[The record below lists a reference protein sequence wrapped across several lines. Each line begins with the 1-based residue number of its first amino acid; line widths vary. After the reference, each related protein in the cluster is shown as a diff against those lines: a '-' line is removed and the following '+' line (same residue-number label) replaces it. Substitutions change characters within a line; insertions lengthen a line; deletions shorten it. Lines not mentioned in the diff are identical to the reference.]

1 MLTHSR
7 RQQQPLVA
15 EAATPSNGKVSR
27 VPEAHKYTALVAA
40 LGLNSTD
47 DLNDV
52 KAVPRAALLYVHS
65 FVQTQEAPCAVS
77 VKRKVFRELV
87 TIANDCLAHNETL
100 RRNLV
105 TYLASRRVKSFT

>member
-1 MLTHSR
+1 MK
-7 RQQQPLVA
+7 QQQLVA
-15 EAATPSNGKVSR
+15 QAATPSKGKASR

-40 LGLNSTD
+40 LSLNSTD

-52 KAVPRAALLYVHS
+52 KAVPRNALIYVHS
-65 FVQTQEAPCAVS
+65 IIQKQEAPCAAS

-87 TIANDCLAHNETL
+87 TIANDCLANNETL

-105 TYLASRRVKSFT
+105 AYLASRRVKSST